1 MRILLILWAL
11 LALSFC
17 ILDRSYYDSL
27 GNYSLSQN
35 CL

>member
-11 LALSFC
+11 LALSYC

-27 GNYSLSQN
+27 GKC
-35 CL
+35 CLN